1 MGALNP
7 NKAGF
12 VLGALLGGWHFLW
25 ALMVALGWAQAVAD
39 FIFWIHFIKPIYII
53 APFSAGLA
61 LLLIVVTTAI
71 GYAFGYVFGVLWN
84 WVFL

>member
-25 ALMVALGWAQAVAD
+25 ALMVALGWAQALIN

-61 LLLIVVTTAI
+61 LVLIVVTAAI

-84 WVFL
+84 WVYL

>member
-1 MGALNP
+1 VGALNP
-7 NKAGF
+7 SKAGF

-25 ALMVALGWAQAVAD
+25 ALMVALGWAQAVLD

-53 APFSAGLA
+53 APFNAGLA
-61 LLLIVVTTAI
+61 LILIVVTAAI

-84 WVFL
+84 CVYL